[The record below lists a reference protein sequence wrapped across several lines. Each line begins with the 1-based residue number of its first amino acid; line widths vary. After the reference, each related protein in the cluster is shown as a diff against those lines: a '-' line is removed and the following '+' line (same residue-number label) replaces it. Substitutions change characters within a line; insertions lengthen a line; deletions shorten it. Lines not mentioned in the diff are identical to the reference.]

1 MGNLLRYQASKM
13 KLLTNNPR
21 KIIGLE
27 GFGLEVVSRL
37 PIEIESNEFE
47 TQIGIEIGMT

>member
-1 MGNLLRYQASKM
+1 MLGVGRV

-27 GFGLEVVSRL
+27 AY
-37 PIEIESNEFE
+37 
-47 TQIGIEIGMT
+47 GINITDYEAIPDVQPMI